1 MSKETF
7 QQWFCL
13 REERRNFQIDPVRD
27 QEFLF
32 GKREWEDQINS
43 RLKRAELL
51 GTPVRLL
58 WWGQFG
64 IGKTHRLRH
73 TEYLVQKNGY
83 RYHPCYVLASDLQ
96 EKTGFERLH
105 YELVSSLG
113 RDEMRKFVT
122 SYLLKLR
129 PTPPAGL
136 PSLKEVAG
144 NSADVEAAL
153 KSFGG
158 DNDNLVLPAWR
169 FLCGLELK
177 GNDLALAGVTKPG
190 LDSSHDFSAVLGALA
205 KVVYLETGNELLYLI
220 DEFENVERI
229 TNKTAFARWQES
241 LRSMLDLNHISLV
254 ITVGSERF
262 QDVPRLI
269 IQPDIVR
276 RIQKDNYLPM
286 EAFKLLDAQTFVKG
300 LLGQWVDPEKR
311 TALEAE
317 ANLAGSVADYD
328 PAFYPFT
335 AGGFEKYCE
344 FAVVD
349 PRTAKPSE
357 IISRL
362 DNIAAEAYFRDR
374 RLITKDHLIDMGIA

>member
-1 MSKETF
+1 MTKPTF
-7 QQWFCL
+7 QEWFCL
-13 REERRNFQIDPVRD
+13 RDARRNFQIDPVRD

-32 GKREWEDQINS
+32 GKPEWEQEIDS
-43 RLKRAELL
+43 RLKRAQLL

-73 TEYLVQKNGY
+73 TEYLVQKMGY
-83 RYHPCYVLASDLQ
+83 QYYPCYVLASDLQ

-105 YELVSSLG
+105 YELVNSLG
-113 RDEMRKFVT
+113 RDEMHELVSK
-122 SYLLKLR
+122 YLLKLR
-129 PTPPAGL
+129 NNTPGV
-136 PSLKEVAG
+136 PSLKEICG
-144 NSADVEAAL
+144 NSADVESAI

-158 DNDNLVLPAWR
+158 DNEKLVLPAWR
-169 FLCGLELK
+169 FLCGLSLK
-177 GNDLALAGVTKPG
+177 GTDLALANVTKDA
-190 LDSSHDFSAVLGALA
+190 LDSSHEYSATLGALA
-205 KVVYLETGNELLYLI
+205 RIIQLETRKELLYLI
-220 DEFENVERI
+220 DEFENVEKI

-241 LRSMLDLNHISLV
+241 LRSMLDVTQISLV

-269 IQPDIVR
+269 IQSDIVR
-276 RIQKDNYLPM
+276 RIQKDNYVQM
-286 EAFKLLDAQTFVKG
+286 DAFKLPDAKSFVKG
-300 LLGQWVDPEKR
+300 LLEKWIDPIKR
-311 TALEAE
+311 SALEVSE
-317 ANLAGSVADYD
+317 KLPTTVPDYD
-328 PAFYPFT
+328 PACYPFT

-357 IISRL
+357 IIARL

-374 RLITKDHLIDMGIA
+374 RMITKDHLIEMGIA